1 MSCQIRSKSGREAE
15 LPKAV
20 GEKRLGISRP
30 LKHGF
35 DSLKVLEKNKRDR
48 KEDEHSR
55 KTSSKFPEVVVEEL
69 C

>member
-1 MSCQIRSKSGREAE
+1 MSCQIRSKSGREAG

-20 GEKRLGISRP
+20 REKRLRISRP

-35 DSLKVLEKNKRDR
+35 DSLKVLEKNKRVR
-48 KEDEHSR
+48 TEDGHSR